1 MYKVKNSNS
10 QKINVADRIVSR
22 VLIIIDSILWFI
34 LKNKD
39 LESLYSVKRD
49 TYNYIYKIDAD
60 GIHHSYIFQD
70 NNKVQLA
77 IEYLIKERLNEKR

>member
-22 VLIIIDSILWFI
+22 VLIIIDSIFRFI

-39 LESLYSVKRD
+39 LESS
-49 TYNYIYKIDAD
+49 
-60 GIHHSYIFQD
+60 IFC
-70 NNKVQLA
+70 KT
-77 IEYLIKERLNEKR
+77 